1 MKLVNSYG
9 GHSVGVYDGARAD
22 RSAVCRMLKENRIRY
37 FSAADYRAGSELETL
52 VFRILDK
59 IAADEV
65 LYRFTAENKKLL
77 EKS

>member
-1 MKLVNSYG
+1 VNSYG
-9 GHSVGVYDGARAD
+9 VHSVGVYDGARAD